1 MYILINFVNTKFVIQ
16 FEALVEKATITYSMN
31 SKLMLKLLCRK
42 FSFSSFWVGIKLL
55 FQGNLLKL
63 PWVLFELPHW
73 LDHTK

>member
-42 FSFSSFWVGIKLL
+42 FSFSSF
-55 FQGNLLKL
+55 
-63 PWVLFELPHW
+63 
-73 LDHTK
+73 